1 MATVVESSIQPFTR
15 FILETTHRESGDVQR
30 QEFATSEE
38 RINAFSRI
46 DIHAH
51 GYRFEE
57 TGEAA

>member
-15 FILETTHRESGDVQR
+15 FVIETTHRESGKIQR
-30 QEFATSEE
+30 QVFATSEE

-46 DIHAH
+46 DIHAY

>member
-1 MATVVESSIQPFTR
+1 MATVDTSLQSFTR
-15 FILETTHRESGDVQR
+15 FVLETTHRETGKTQR
-30 QEFATSEE
+30 QEFETPEE

-46 DIHAH
+46 DIHAY

>member
-1 MATVVESSIQPFTR
+1 MATDTQHTSFV
-15 FILETTHRESGDVQR
+15 LETTHRETGKIQR

-38 RINAFSRI
+38 RIAAFSCI
-46 DIHAH
+46 DIHAY